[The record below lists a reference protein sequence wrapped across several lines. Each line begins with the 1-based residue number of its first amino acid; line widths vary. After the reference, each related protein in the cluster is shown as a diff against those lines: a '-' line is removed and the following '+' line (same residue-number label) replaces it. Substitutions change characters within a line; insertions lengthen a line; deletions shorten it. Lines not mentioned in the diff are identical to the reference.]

1 MPKAETLNKGSLHL
15 IIYYNKVSTKN
26 KQMKLLALDIDGT
39 LVNSQHQVT
48 TPVRD
53 ALLEA
58 QRTRNLCII
67 LASGRPTAALRQ
79 LVQLLEL
86 ERYGGYLLPYNGGK
100 AIELSTGHTLH
111 AQLLSQDLLPQIDH
125 LIKSHDVDVLS
136 YTEENILIET
146 AANEYAQKEIDIT
159 GMSLKVLPD
168 FMNTFTEPLP
178 KCLAV
183 GPTEKL
189 IRLEAALK
197 HELGQYIDAFRS
209 SDIFLEIVPLGV
221 NKGTALASL
230 LKILGKTSKD
240 LIAIGDNYNDVE
252 MLRLAETSIAM
263 GNAPKDIQQLATFV
277 TKTNNEDGVAYALE
291 HFLFPS

>member
-1 MPKAETLNKGSLHL
+1 
-15 IIYYNKVSTKN
+15 
-26 KQMKLLALDIDGT
+26 MKLLALDIDGT

-58 QRTRNLCII
+58 QHTRDLRII

-100 AIELSTGHTLH
+100 AIELSTGRTLH

-159 GMSLKVLPD
+159 GMSLKVLPN

-197 HELGQYIDAFRS
+197 RELGQYIDAFRS
-209 SDIFLEIVPLGV
+209 SDIFLEIVPHGV

-230 LKILGKTSKD
+230 LEILGKTSKD

>member
-1 MPKAETLNKGSLHL
+1 MPKAESLNKGSLHL
-15 IIYYNKVSTKN
+15 IIYYDKVSTKN

-58 QRTRNLCII
+58 QRTRSLRII

-79 LVQLLEL
+79 LVLLLEL

-100 AIELSTGHTLH
+100 AIELSTGRTLH

-146 AANEYAQKEIDIT
+146 AANEYAQKEIDKT
-159 GMSLKVLPD
+159 WLSLKVLPN

-197 HELGQYIDAFRS
+197 RELGQYIDAFRS
-209 SDIFLEIVPLGV
+209 SDIFLEIVPHGV
-221 NKGTALASL
+221 NKGTALE
-230 LKILGKTSKD
+230 ILGKTSKD
-240 LIAIGDNYNDVE
+240 LIAIGDNYNDVD

-291 HFLFPS
+291 HFLSPS

>member
-1 MPKAETLNKGSLHL
+1 
-15 IIYYNKVSTKN
+15 
-26 KQMKLLALDIDGT
+26 MKLLALDIDGT

-58 QRTRNLCII
+58 QRTHNLRII

-100 AIELSTGHTLH
+100 AIELSTGRTLH

-146 AANEYAQKEIDIT
+146 AANEYAQKSPRT
-159 GMSLKVLPD
+159 YTT
-168 FMNTFTEPLP
+168 NQ
-178 KCLAV
+178 
-183 GPTEKL
+183 EK
-189 IRLEAALK
+189 
-197 HELGQYIDAFRS
+197 
-209 SDIFLEIVPLGV
+209 
-221 NKGTALASL
+221 T
-230 LKILGKTSKD
+230 
-240 LIAIGDNYNDVE
+240 
-252 MLRLAETSIAM
+252 
-263 GNAPKDIQQLATFV
+263 
-277 TKTNNEDGVAYALE
+277 
-291 HFLFPS
+291 

>member
-1 MPKAETLNKGSLHL
+1 
-15 IIYYNKVSTKN
+15 
-26 KQMKLLALDIDGT
+26 MKLLALDIDGT

-58 QRTRNLCII
+58 QRTRNLRII

-100 AIELSTGHTLH
+100 AIELSTGRTLH

-159 GMSLKVLPD
+159 GMSLKVLPN

-189 IRLEAALK
+189 I
-197 HELGQYIDAFRS
+197 DAFRS
-209 SDIFLEIVPLGV
+209 SDIFLEIVPHGV

-230 LKILGKTSKD
+230 LEILGKTSKD

-291 HFLFPS
+291 HFLSPS

>member
-1 MPKAETLNKGSLHL
+1 MPSYS
-15 IIYYNKVSTKN
+15 IIYYSKVSAKD
-26 KQMKLLALDIDGT
+26 KRMKLLALDIDGT

-48 TPVRD
+48 APVQE

-58 QRTRNLCII
+58 QRTRDLRIA

-86 ERYGGYLLPYNGGK
+86 EQYGGYL
-100 AIELSTGHTLH
+100 IELSTGHTLH
-111 AQLLSQDLLPQIDH
+111 AQLLGQDLLPQIYR
-125 LIKSHDVDVLS
+125 LIKAHSVDVLS
-136 YTEENILIET
+136 YTEEEILIET

-159 GMSLKVLPD
+159 GMSLRVCPN

-189 IRLEAALK
+189 VRLELALK
-197 HELGQYIDAFRS
+197 HELGQHIDAFRS
-209 SDIFLEIVPLGV
+209 SDIFLEIVPHGV

-230 LKILGKTSKD
+230 LHILGKTPKD

-252 MLRLAETSIAM
+252 MLRLAGTSIAM
-263 GNAPKDIQQLATFV
+263 GNAPEDIQQLATFV

>member
-1 MPKAETLNKGSLHL
+1 
-15 IIYYNKVSTKN
+15 
-26 KQMKLLALDIDGT
+26 MKLLALDIDGT

-58 QRTRNLCII
+58 QHTRDLRII

-100 AIELSTGHTLH
+100 AIELSTGRTLH

-159 GMSLKVLPD
+159 GMSLKVLPN

-189 IRLEAALK
+189 IRLEVALK
-197 HELGQYIDAFRS
+197 RELGQYIDAFRS
-209 SDIFLEIVPLGV
+209 SD
-221 NKGTALASL
+221 S
-230 LKILGKTSKD
+230 S
-240 LIAIGDNYNDVE
+240 
-252 MLRLAETSIAM
+252 
-263 GNAPKDIQQLATFV
+263 
-277 TKTNNEDGVAYALE
+277 
-291 HFLFPS
+291 